1 MLVRKADI
9 NDLIHLSKF
18 QVDMAW
24 ESEQMTLHDD
34 IVTAGIKAAIED
46 PDVKGQIWV
55 AVDKSGELA
64 GTLMIT
70 YEWSDWRNGWIWWIE
85 SVYVN
90 PNFRKQG
97 VYKMLYNH
105 IKDIVNANEE
115 IKGIRLYVDKTNT
128 RAQNVYDALGMCGE
142 HYTTYEWMK

>member
-1 MLVRKADI
+1 MLIRKADI
-9 NDLIHLSKF
+9 NDLVHLANF
-18 QVDMAW
+18 QVAMAW
-24 ESEQMTLHDD
+24 ESEEMKLSED
-34 IVTAGIKAAIED
+34 IVTAGIKAAIKD

-90 PNFRKQG
+90 PR
-97 VYKMLYNH
+97 
-105 IKDIVNANEE
+105 
-115 IKGIRLYVDKTNT
+115 
-128 RAQNVYDALGMCGE
+128 
-142 HYTTYEWMK
+142 